1 MHQTDEIRGS
11 GCELAMASQWT
22 IHQLPLGPL
31 GHGQDMAKAIFPKG
45 IRFAQHHET
54 YGGLDPQQKPEDF
67 GWFGLYIE
75 DSLE

>member
-1 MHQTDEIRGS
+1 MKSVALDANWRWLHN
-11 GCELAMASQWT
+11 
-22 IHQLPLGPL
+22 
-31 GHGQDMAKAIFPKG
+31 GQYTNCHLDHFNMAKAIFPKG